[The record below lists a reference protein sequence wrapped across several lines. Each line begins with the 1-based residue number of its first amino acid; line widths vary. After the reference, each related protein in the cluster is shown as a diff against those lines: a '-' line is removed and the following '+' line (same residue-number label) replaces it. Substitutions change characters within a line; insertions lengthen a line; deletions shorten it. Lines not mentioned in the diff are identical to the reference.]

1 VKPSPRVIVV
11 APGAPGLGGLGAAA
25 RDMAAGL
32 RDRGASVRH
41 VTLPDPPT
49 ALQAAA
55 RRRPLRRLAVLGRAV
70 DRRALAARVPDDW
83 DVAYSMPGFTPRG
96 HDARARV
103 VHAATHHPA
112 RVRESL
118 ATARRRAGGGHGF
131 MTAIEADLL
140 VRELH
145 HARVVR
151 AESGAVAD
159 ELRADPGVRGTVVVA
174 PPGVDLARF
183 RPGTKAAELTVAF
196 VGTFSLWKGIDVL
209 VDLGARLRGV
219 ALLAT
224 IAGPVC
230 PWSRRLAAGAPF
242 VPHGDVPDLLAKA
255 HALVLPSASDGF
267 GYVVLEA
274 MSAGAVPF
282 VTPEVGASE
291 LVARLDRRL
300 ILPAADFAEGVSALL
315 TTLPLAELAR
325 SARRL
330 ACEFEQT
337 AMARRAADAVLDAL
351 G

>member
-1 VKPSPRVIVV
+1 
-11 APGAPGLGGLGAAA
+11 
-25 RDMAAGL
+25 M
-32 RDRGASVRH
+32 
-41 VTLPDPPT
+41 TLPDRPT
-49 ALQAAA
+49 MLQAAA
-55 RRRPLRRLAVLGRAV
+55 RVRPLRRMSAFGRAL
-70 DRRALAARVPDDW
+70 DRRALAARVPQDW

-96 HDARARV
+96 HDVRARV

-118 ATARRRAGGGHGF
+118 AAARRRAGGGQGF

-145 HARVVR
+145 RARVVR
-151 AESGAVAD
+151 AESCAVAD
-159 ELRADPGVRGTVVVA
+159 ELRGDSGVRGTVVVA
-174 PPGVDLARF
+174 PPGVDLVRF
-183 RPGTKAAELTVAF
+183 RPSAKAAQLTVAF

-209 VDLGARLRGV
+209 VDLGERLRGV
-219 ALLAT
+219 AVLAT

-242 VPHGDVPDLLAKA
+242 VPHSNVPDLLAKA

-274 MSAGAVPF
+274 MAAGAVPF
-282 VTPEVGASE
+282 VTPDVGASE
-291 LVARLDRRL
+291 LVARLDPRL
-300 ILPAADFAEGVSALL
+300 VQPAAEFAEGVSALL
-315 TTLPLAELAR
+315 TTMSLAELGR

-330 ACEFEQT
+330 ACEYEQN
-337 AMARRAADAVLDAL
+337 AMARRAAGAVLDAL